1 MSGRGFVTCLAL
13 SLAFCGALGGRSA
26 PAAEIGDAERG
37 AEIWGECSG
46 CHAIGPEA
54 EHSIGPKLNGIFG
67 RRAASHDDFR
77 YSKSLTRAGRDGLT
91 WTLETLDAYIANPRT
106 FASGTRMSY
115 PGLRDAAERADLLA
129 FLRDF
134 SDKPRDIPEAEP
146 TARRTL
152 PELPADVLA
161 LKGDPEF
168 GEYLA
173 SECKTCHRADGADEG
188 IPSITLWPEEDF
200 VLAMHAYKQ
209 KLRPHPVM
217 QMMSGR
223 LSEEEIAALAAYFA
237 ALTE

>member
-1 MSGRGFVTCLAL
+1 MARGAIIRRALCLTL
-13 SLAFCGALGGRSA
+13 LAAWAGAPL
-26 PAAEIGDAERG
+26 PAAEIGDAENG
-37 AEIWGECSG
+37 AKIWGECSR
-46 CHAIGPEA
+46 CHQVGPEA
-54 EHSIGPKLNGIFG
+54 RNAIGPKLNGIFG
-67 RRAASHDDFR
+67 RKAASLDDYA
-77 YSKSLTRAGRDGLT
+77 YSKSLLRAGRDGLF
-91 WTLETLDAYIANPRT
+91 WTLETLDAYIENPRT

-115 PGLRDAAERADLLA
+115 RGLKDSEKRADLLA

-152 PELPADVLA
+152 PELPPDVLA

-173 SECKTCHRADGADEG
+173 SECQTCHQASGADAG

-217 QMMSGR
+217 QMMAGR
-223 LSEEEIAALAAYFA
+223 LTEEEIAALAAYFA
-237 ALTE
+237 TLED

>member
-1 MSGRGFVTCLAL
+1 MVGRGGIKGALCLAL
-13 SLAFCGALGGRSA
+13 LAALGGLPLS
-26 PAAEIGDAERG
+26 AAEIGDAENG
-37 AEIWGECSG
+37 AKIWGECSG
-46 CHAIGPEA
+46 CHQIGPDAKDAIGPR
-54 EHSIGPKLNGIFG
+54 LNGIFG
-67 RRAASHDDFR
+67 RKAASLEGYT
-77 YSKSLTRAGRDGLT
+77 YSKSLTRAGRDGLY
-91 WTLETLDAYIANPRT
+91 WTLETLDAYIDNPRT

-115 PGLRDAAERADLLA
+115 RGLKDAGKRADLLA

-152 PELPADVLA
+152 PELPPEVLA

-173 SECKTCHRADGADEG
+173 SECQTCHQASGADEG
-188 IPSITLWPEEDF
+188 IPAITLWPEEDF

-217 QMMSGR
+217 QMMAGR
-223 LSEEEIAALAAYFA
+223 LTEEEIAALAAYFGT
-237 ALTE
+237 LEE